1 MLMHGSAPIG
11 LDRPHIKE
19 VSVVLNLVASNGET
33 VAHKN
38 ALRGYHA
45 VYRAGETNHCP
56 GCGRSHWIVGRLLA
70 ECAFCTTALPL
81 LDAGMNGAGLIRRH
95 VRRVEEDAPLA
106 A

>member
-1 MLMHGSAPIG
+1 MCFEH
-11 LDRPHIKE
+11 KE
-19 VSVVLNLVASNGET
+19 VSAVWNLVASNARP
-33 VAHKN
+33 VAHDP

-45 VYRAGETNHCP
+45 VYRMGEANRCP
-56 GCGRSHWIVGRLLA
+56 GCGRSHWMVGRHLA

-81 LDAGMNGAGLIRRH
+81 LDTGMVGAGLIRRS